1 MVALQ
6 GDPGQG
12 IPDEEPSRRL
22 GQTNVERPLES
33 ADQFDQKQDEVL
45 PKQKKQASQTGRP
58 LLLESKADRR
68 VKRASRAKVEK
79 KKTWYHDQI
88 AKANMPT
95 SVISEEA
102 LEAGRRYG
110 IHGVGNKKSA
120 VQKPTTPKPKQQG
133 GKRVRKP
140 ELDPSKGF
148 ALSNQA
154 ADMLIASGFVKESV
168 AARTAVPAL
177 STSLVA
183 NPGTVLTGIP
193 VSEHS
198 LYVPG
203 PGPRPN
209 QVSSSQEI
217 SNAAA
222 SLQALAQD
230 YGNSGNAPAATLAP
244 TVTTPVTEGKAAASG
259 WLDDDTEEESSSRDN
274 DDPNDASFGKR
285 YTGRKKG
292 NPQKSIGPARKRKS
306 AGATTPAKRSR
317 LSVDGG
323 LGGAADVLCDT
334 LEDTP
339 L

>member
-1 MVALQ
+1 
-6 GDPGQG
+6 
-12 IPDEEPSRRL
+12 
-22 GQTNVERPLES
+22 
-33 ADQFDQKQDEVL
+33 
-45 PKQKKQASQTGRP
+45 
-58 LLLESKADRR
+58 
-68 VKRASRAKVEK
+68 
-79 KKTWYHDQI
+79 
-88 AKANMPT
+88 MPT

-110 IHGVGNKKSA
+110 NHGVATKKSA
-120 VQKPTTPKPKQQG
+120 VQKPSTPKSKQQG

-154 ADMLIASGFVKESV
+154 ADRLIASGFVKESV
-168 AARTAVPAL
+168 AAGTAVPSL

-183 NPGTVLTGIP
+183 NPGTMVTGIP

-198 LYVPG
+198 LHVPG
-203 PGPRPN
+203 PGSRPS

-230 YGNSGNAPAATLAP
+230 YETRGNAPAATLAP
-244 TVTTPVTEGKAAASG
+244 TVTTPVADGKAAASE
-259 WLDDDTEEESSSRDN
+259 WIDDDTEEDSGSRDN
-274 DDPNDASFGKR
+274 DDPNDASFGSR
-285 YTGRKKG
+285 YTGRAKG
-292 NPQKSIGPARKRKS
+292 KPQKSIGPARKRKL
-306 AGATTPAKRSR
+306 AGAATPAKRSR

-323 LGGAADVLCDT
+323 LDGAADVLCDT
-334 LEDTP
+334 LQDTP